1 MRFTLRLQNPV
12 CFTNCKRRVLE
23 AGDNIMSLVGYARVS
38 TNAQDT
44 ELQLAAL
51 NEAGCQ
57 RIFDET
63 ASGAKADRPEL
74 KRCLDFLRD
83 GDVLVVWKLDRLA
96 RSLKQLVDIV
106 HDLGERKIGFR
117 CLTQSIDTTN
127 SSGKLIFGIFAVL
140 AEFERDLIKERT
152 MAGLHA
158 ARAKGKVGG
167 RPKLAAEKVAELNR
181 RLADKESWRSIA
193 KAMDISQATI
203 SRHRQR

>member
-1 MRFTLRLQNPV
+1 MGSGTV
-12 CFTNCKRRVLE
+12 TSKK
-23 AGDNIMSLVGYARVS
+23 IGYCRVS
-38 TNAQDT
+38 TEEQCLNLQKDALRNAGVADNDIY
-44 ELQLAAL
+44 E
-51 NEAGCQ
+51 EK
-57 RIFDET
+57 
-63 ASGAKADRPEL
+63 ASGAKEDRAVLEQA
-74 KRCLDFLRD
+74 LRALRE